1 MAILGVGNYRCEACR
16 NFDANGL
23 DGNRPS
29 CMHKLGAKRVTDE
42 CGMFELGTPFGYEVT
57 YKYRAERARKVAEM
71 LDEREG
77 L

>member
-1 MAILGVGNYRCEACR
+1 MAMLGVGDYRCEACK
-16 NFDANGL
+16 NFDADGL
-23 DGNRPS
+23 DGNHPS

-42 CGMFELGTPFGYEVT
+42 CGMSELGTPCGYEAT
-57 YKYRAERARKVAEM
+57 YEDRAERARKIAEM